1 MSGST
6 LKQIATHSAL
16 GEAWNKVSR
25 GKMGKLSADRKGNDG
40 HSLVTFSR
48 RVDDELAVIGRRLAQ
63 GTYKFSALDPYFIPK
78 NDGKFRVIAVPT
90 VGDRVVQRAVL
101 DAITKRQQWMVNAVS
116 YGFVAEG
123 GVERAASQAVKLR
136 KIKPWV
142 FKTDITKFF
151 DQVNRSLLAER
162 LSRLVKQR
170 SVHPLLL
177 AATECEI
184 APRRPG
190 HVDRLKKLGIL
201 EGRGVRQGMPLSPFF
216 ANLFLADL
224 DRLCVQRG
232 LSVLRYAD
240 DLICFATSEAEAKNY
255 EEFFTENLA
264 KLHLSIPQ
272 LTDGTKTAIYEPDAT
287 AEFLGV
293 ELAPKGHGEYEIR
306 VGKKQFEA
314 IKDRLYTLSS
324 LAELRRRDLD
334 ITRLGNS
341 LAARRAAYA
350 AAYDHCSN
358 QDQLIASLNDW
369 SRVVVGKVAAQ
380 LGINLQTLPPDGR
393 WFLGLV

>member
-16 GEAWNKVSR
+16 KTAWSKVAR
-25 GKMGKLSADRKGNDG
+25 GKLGKLSADRKGSDG
-40 HSLVTFSR
+40 HSLATFNR
-48 RVDDELAVIGRRLAQ
+48 RLDDELFVISRRLAK
-63 GTYKFSALDPYFIPK
+63 GTYKFSSLDPYFIPK
-78 NDGKFRVIAVPT
+78 SDGKFRVISVPT
-90 VGDRVVQRAVL
+90 VGDRVVQRAIL
-101 DAITKRQQWMVNAVS
+101 DAITGRQKWMVNPVS
-116 YGFVAEG
+116 YGFIAEG
-123 GVERAASQAVKLR
+123 GVERAAAKAVELR
-136 KIKPWV
+136 KVKPWV

-162 LSRLVKQR
+162 LVRLVKQR

-177 AATECEI
+177 AAVACEI

-224 DRLCVQRG
+224 DRLCVKHG

-240 DLICFATSEAEAKNY
+240 DLICFATSEAEAKSY
-255 EEFFTENLA
+255 EEFFVENLS
-264 KLHLSIPQ
+264 KLELSIPK
-272 LTDGTKTAIYEPDAT
+272 LTDGTKTAIYAPDAA

-293 ELAPKGHGEYEIR
+293 ELSLQANKKYEIR
-306 VGKKQFEA
+306 VGRKQLDA

-324 LAELRRRDLD
+324 LAELRRRGLD

-350 AAYDHCSN
+350 AAYDYCSN
-358 QDQLIASLNDW
+358 QDQLIASLSDW
-369 SRVVVGKVAAQ
+369 SRAVIEKVATQ
-380 LGINLQTLPPDGR
+380 LGIDLRTLPPDGR
-393 WFLGLV
+393 WF